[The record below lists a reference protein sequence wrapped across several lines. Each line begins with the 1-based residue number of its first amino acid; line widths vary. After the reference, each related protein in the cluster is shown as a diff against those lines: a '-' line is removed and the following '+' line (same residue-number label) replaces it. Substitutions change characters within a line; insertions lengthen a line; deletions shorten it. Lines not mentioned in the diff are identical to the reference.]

1 MLYFRRMAD
10 LMLRCYTLIKITQ
23 QPKATDTTPRKNII
37 EFNFCNSWS
46 GGENWT
52 DLTNTGKLTIPKNVF
67 ARNGRTGA
75 KYNVGNTKNLI
86 TELFQRGDKVEIT
99 TGYYRYNAN
108 SGKET
113 LETSSAYK
121 GYISKVNSK
130 IPVVLELED
139 NMWLLKQIPC
149 KPQVWPKNKTVED
162 LMKSLLTGTNFTV
175 NATTETT
182 VGDLII
188 QNESVAQL
196 IARLRKDYHL
206 EAYFVGNELRIG
218 SLIYIPPNPSPKE
231 VATFIFQQNIISDEL
246 TYSRKDDIKLSAVCE
261 SINTV
266 FTGKTN
272 KAGAQKTKQERLQVL
287 VYMGADGRFKWV
299 KKKKDVDFPANEEGE
314 RRKLFFP
321 NITDAAILAKKGT
334 EELAKY
340 YYNGFRGKFTTFAIP
355 NIKLGDY
362 IALEDRVLPDRNG
375 FYVVKAVERSGGVG
389 GGRQV
394 IELAYALI
402 KKDGKLELP
411 SFTPDQVL

>member
-1 MLYFRRMAD
+1 
-10 LMLRCYTLIKITQ
+10 
-23 QPKATDTTPRKNII
+23 
-37 EFNFCNSWS
+37 
-46 GGENWT
+46 
-52 DLTNTGKLTIPKNVF
+52 
-67 ARNGRTGA
+67 
-75 KYNVGNTKNLI
+75 VG
-86 TELFQRGDKVEIT
+86 
-99 TGYYRYNAN
+99 
-108 SGKET
+108 
-113 LETSSAYK
+113 
-121 GYISKVNSK
+121 
-130 IPVVLELED
+130 VVLELED

-218 SLIYIPPNPSPKE
+218 SLIYIPPNPSPKQ
-231 VATFIFQQNIISDEL
+231 VFTFVFQQNIISDEL

-287 VYMGADGRFKWV
+287 VYMGADGRFKWT
-299 KKKKDVDFPANEEGE
+299 KKKKGVDFPANQEGE
-314 RRKLFFP
+314 RRGLNFS
-321 NITDAAILAKKGT
+321 NITDPQKLANAGT
-334 EELAKY
+334 AELAKY

-411 SFTPDQVL
+411 SFIPDQVL